1 MKMWMRR
8 GWVILVVLVL
18 AACSQGPSPAPK
30 AETDYK
36 LWSPED
42 MLEADPGDALLQAQA
57 TQPIDTES
65 FNIVI
70 RYNQNVPV
78 FLQSVV
84 NAAKLRW
91 ETVITKDVVG
101 FQGNYEAGSCLDEK
115 AFSGAIDDVQIVIA
129 VRPLDGPGGVLAS
142 AGPCLIRPLSSTEA
156 PGIPLISVII
166 FDTAD
171 IYTSKIYDIAFH
183 EMAHTLGHG
192 LIWGAQGLIK
202 NSGTAKPLFAGQN
215 AAREYRRLGGRGLVP
230 LEPRTEQHW
239 DEAVFDNELM
249 TPIINPGTN
258 LLSRLTLASLKDMGY
273 SVNLLAADAY
283 LLPWRP

>member
-1 MKMWMRR
+1 MKWLSKS
-8 GWVILVVLVL
+8 WFVLVILVL
-18 AACSQGPSPAPK
+18 AACSQAPSPAPK
-30 AETDYK
+30 TEIPFK
-36 LWSPED
+36 LWSPEI

-57 TQPIDTES
+57 TEPIDTKS

-78 FLQSVV
+78 FLHSVV

-142 AGPCLIRPLSSTEA
+142 AGPCLVRPLSSTEA
-156 PGIPLISVII
+156 PGIPLISVMI

-171 IYTSKIYDIAFH
+171 IYTSKIYDIAVH
-183 EMAHTLGHG
+183 EMAHTLGVG
-192 LIWGAQGLIK
+192 TIWTLKGLIK
-202 NSGTAKPLFAGQN
+202 NSGTSKPLFTGQN
-215 AAREYRRLGGRGLVP
+215 AAREYQRLGGRGLVP
-230 LEPRTEQHW
+230 LEPRIEQHW

-249 TPIINPGTN
+249 TPIIELGPN
-258 LLSRLTLASLKDMGY
+258 LLSRMTIASLKDMGY
-273 SVNLLAADAY
+273 GVNLLAADAY